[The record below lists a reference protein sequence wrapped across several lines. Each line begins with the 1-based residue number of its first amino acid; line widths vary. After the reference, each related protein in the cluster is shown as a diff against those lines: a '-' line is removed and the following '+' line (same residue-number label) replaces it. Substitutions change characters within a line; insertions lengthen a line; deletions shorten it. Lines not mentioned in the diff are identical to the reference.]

1 MKAFENGIFIRPMRT
16 LIADDHPI
24 VRAGIVSMLSKEPD
38 IQVIVETGDG
48 EQVERL
54 AAETRPDVLVLDVNM
69 PGLDPI
75 ATTRRLNKK
84 YPALQIL
91 ILTAHDDEAYV
102 TGLLSA
108 GATGYVLKDEALDS
122 LVEAIRTISAGESW
136 LSQRIAGRLA
146 RKAIA
151 RTDARSTAAE
161 PLTPREGQV
170 LRLLALGLSN
180 EEIAEQL
187 VITKRT
193 VQNHVSNIYGKLG
206 LDSRA
211 EAVLYA
217 IRHGVVDVKEV
228 KGL

>member
-1 MKAFENGIFIRPMRT
+1 MKMNDSKPIRV
-16 LIADDHPI
+16 LIADDHPV
-24 VRAGIVSMLSKEPD
+24 VRAGIVSMLNKEPD
-38 IQVIVETGDG
+38 IRVIAETGDG

-54 AAETRPDVLVLDVNM
+54 TVETAPDVLVLDVNM
-69 PGLDPI
+69 PGLDPM
-75 ATTRRLNKK
+75 ATTRRLKEQN
-84 YPALQIL
+84 PTLQIL
-91 ILTAHDDEAYV
+91 ILTAYDDEAYV

-122 LVEAIRTISAGESW
+122 LVTAIRTIAKGESW

-151 RTDARSTAAE
+151 PVSAIEAE
-161 PLTPREGQV
+161 PLTPREREV
-170 LRLLALGLSN
+170 LRLLALGLN
-180 EEIAEQL
+180 NDEIAEKL

-193 VQNHVSNIYGKLG
+193 VQNHVSNVYGKLD

-217 IRHGVVDVKEV
+217 IRYEIVDVNEV

>member
-1 MKAFENGIFIRPMRT
+1 MHDRRPIRVLM
-16 LIADDHPI
+16 ADDHPV

-38 IQVIVETGDG
+38 IRVIGETGDG

-54 AAETRPDVLVLDVNM
+54 TVETAPDVLVLDVNM
-69 PGLDPI
+69 PGFDPV
-75 ATTRRLNKK
+75 AVTRNLTQQRPDLR
-84 YPALQIL
+84 IL
-91 ILTAHDDEAYV
+91 VLTAYDDEAYV
-102 TGLLSA
+102 AGLLSA

-122 LVEAIRTISAGESW
+122 LVAAIRTIAKGESW

-151 RTDARSTAAE
+151 PVSARAAKAE
-161 PLTPREGQV
+161 PLTPREREV

-180 EEIAEQL
+180 DEIAERL
-187 VITKRT
+187 FITKRT
-193 VQNHVSNIYGKLG
+193 VQNHVSNIYGKLD

-217 IRHGVVDVKEV
+217 IRQGIVNVNEV

>member
-1 MKAFENGIFIRPMRT
+1 MNDRRPIRVLM
-16 LIADDHPI
+16 ADDHPV

-38 IQVIVETGDG
+38 IRVIGETGDG
-48 EQVERL
+48 EHVERL
-54 AAETRPDVLVLDVNM
+54 TVETAPDVLVLDVNM

-75 ATTRRLNKK
+75 AATRNLTQQRPDLR
-84 YPALQIL
+84 IL
-91 ILTAHDDEAYV
+91 VLTAYDDEAYV
-102 TGLLSA
+102 AGLLSA

-122 LVEAIRTISAGESW
+122 LVAAIRTIAKGESW

-151 RTDARSTAAE
+151 PVSAAEAE
-161 PLTPREGQV
+161 PLTPREREV

-180 EEIAEQL
+180 DEIAERL
-187 VITKRT
+187 FITKRT
-193 VQNHVSNIYGKLG
+193 VQNHVSNVYGKLD

-217 IRHGVVDVKEV
+217 IRQGIVNVNEV

>member
-1 MKAFENGIFIRPMRT
+1 MEEPRPIRVV
-16 LIADDHPI
+16 IADDHPV
-24 VRAGIVSMLSKEPD
+24 VRAGIVSMLNKEPD
-38 IQVIVETGDG
+38 IRVIAETGDG
-48 EQVERL
+48 GQVERL
-54 AAETRPDVLVLDVNM
+54 AIESATDVLVLDVNM
-69 PGLDPI
+69 PGLDPM
-75 ATTRRLNKK
+75 ASTRRLKEKHPSLNV
-84 YPALQIL
+84 L
-91 ILTAHDDEAYV
+91 ILTAHDEEAYV

-122 LVEAIRTISAGESW
+122 LVEAIRTIATGESW

-151 RTDARSTAAE
+151 AAGSRPAEAE
-161 PLTPREGQV
+161 PLTPREREV

-180 EEIAEQL
+180 DDIAAQL
-187 VITKRT
+187 IITKRT
-193 VQNHVSNIYGKLG
+193 VQNHVSNIYGKLD

-217 IRHGVVDVKEV
+217 IRHEIVAVGEV

>member
-1 MKAFENGIFIRPMRT
+1 MNDSRPTRV

-24 VRAGIVSMLSKEPD
+24 VRAGIVSMLNKEPD
-38 IQVIVETGDG
+38 IRVIAETGDG
-48 EQVERL
+48 GQVERL
-54 AAETRPDVLVLDVNM
+54 TAESAPDVLVLDVNM
-69 PGLDPI
+69 PGFDPL
-75 ATTRRLNKK
+75 ATTRRLKEED
-84 YPALQIL
+84 PTLQIL
-91 ILTAHDDEAYV
+91 ILTAFDDEAYV

-122 LVEAIRTISAGESW
+122 LVAAIRTIAIGESW

-151 RTDARSTAAE
+151 PVRDVEAE
-161 PLTPREGQV
+161 PLTSREREV

-180 EEIAEQL
+180 DEIAEHL
-187 VITKRT
+187 FITKRT
-193 VQNHVSNIYGKLG
+193 VQNHVSNIYGKLH

-217 IRHGVVDVKEV
+217 IRHEIVNVNEV